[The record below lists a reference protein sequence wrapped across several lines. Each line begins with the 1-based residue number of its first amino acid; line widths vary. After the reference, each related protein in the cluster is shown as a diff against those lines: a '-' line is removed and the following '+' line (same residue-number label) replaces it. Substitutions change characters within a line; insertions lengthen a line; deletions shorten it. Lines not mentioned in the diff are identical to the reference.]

1 MYKMKRILKRA
12 IACLLAVLMLAG
24 EAPMQKVLAAE
35 VESQTEQQ
43 ENVTKETEQQTAV
56 QQAETEQEQ
65 QDKTDVQL
73 DTEQPEDANDVQLD
87 TEQPEDANDVQLGTG
102 QPEETTG
109 IQVEVPLLNYVYVD
123 KNRVEIGD
131 TQNIVLSVGDDTTVI
146 ESAKLYVQN
155 KDGEQYTLEASEIDG
170 NAILFA
176 ENYQDENQT
185 GVYTLYSYEIT
196 VDGIVYTQVLSET
209 GVDVSYGV
217 NCDVE
222 STPDAQLVDE
232 DTVESDMDVVSFDED
247 GNQTSEDSIASA
259 IENQQ
264 QEQSE
269 DGITRS
275 TYGSNGNIVVVLD
288 PGHGGSDSG
297 ASGNGLREKDLT
309 LKIAQYAKQELEK
322 YAGVTVYLTRTSDGY
337 VGLKDRATYAKSV
350 NADIFV
356 SLHINSNK
364 STSPNGAGIYYP
376 NRNYNASFSDIGN
389 GLATKIISKLTA
401 LGLNTWRSDVGGII
415 REDECK
421 DPDEEYMYPDGSH
434 GDYHS
439 VIRNCKKEGIPAI
452 LVEHAFISNA
462 SDASNYLSSDEKLKK
477 LGVADAQGIAEY
489 YNLKQGFQINE
500 INFQDKNH
508 SVEISAQCSDT
519 KGVQYRYLYYD
530 FATQSWGVISEW
542 TTESKV
548 EWQPKAGNYWVQVAA
563 IDSNGNGTTKTVSYA
578 ATHNYTG
585 YYLDLNGM
593 CYIMR
598 DKGVDVG
605 VAYDS
610 NASNVKF
617 KWQAYNLDKQ
627 EWSLV
632 ADWTGSNWVTWK
644 PEQGNFWLYVEAMT
658 PDGETKNTIM
668 CFASQKDYAHHTLN
682 LNGMCYNIYE
692 DRIDVGIAYDSDDS
706 NVSFK
711 WEAYNLDTQ
720 QWNLVADWTGSNWV
734 SWYPDKGNYWMHVT
748 AKTSDGVTKDYT
760 ICFNAARNYNHK
772 YISINGICSVN
783 DKAAINLGVSY
794 NTNDTSP
801 AFRWQIY
808 DLSTSTWS
816 TLTDWTGSNW
826 VSWYPGSGNYWVYVE
841 AKTSDGTVENY
852 CIAYQV
858 TARYEIMGNTNTS
871 LSQMVAY
878 YNANNTYPEFYAS
891 SDAPSIEAFCQI
903 YLEECQAEGLKAEV
917 AFCQAMLET
926 GFLRYGGDVQINQY
940 NFAGLG
946 ATGNGAPGNSFGSV
960 REGVRAQVQHLKAY
974 ASTAGLNNP
983 PIDLRFGLV
992 ERGTAPYVEWL
1003 GIQEN
1008 PYRKGWAT
1016 AKNYGYNIVNLYMAK
1031 LFRY

>member
-73 DTEQPEDANDVQLD
+73 DTEQPEDANDVQ
-87 TEQPEDANDVQLGTG
+87 VGTG

-401 LGLNTWRSDVGGII
+401 LGLNTWPSIVGGII

-452 LVEHAFISNA
+452 LVEHAFISNT

-500 INFQDKNH
+500 INFQDKNN

-530 FATQSWGVISEW
+530 FATQCWGVISEW

-563 IDSNGNGTTKTVSYA
+563 VDSNGNGTTKTVSYA
-578 ATHNYTG
+578 ANKNYTG

-598 DKGVDVG
+598 DKGIDVG

-711 WEAYNLDTQ
+711 WEAYNLDTK

-826 VSWYPGSGNYWVYVE
+826 VSWYPGSGNYWVYLE

-871 LSQMVAY
+871 LAQMVAY
-878 YNANNTYPEFYAS
+878 YNANNVYPEFYAS

-983 PIDLRFGLV
+983 CVDSRFQYV
-992 ERGTAPYVEWL
+992 KRGTAPYVEWL

-1008 PYRKGWAT
+1008 PYGKGWAT
-1016 AKNYGYNIVNLYMAK
+1016 AKNYGYNIVNLYIAK

>member
-12 IACLLAVLMLAG
+12 TACLLAVLMLAG

-43 ENVTKETEQQTAV
+43 EDVTKEIEQQTET

-65 QDKTDVQL
+65 QDKTDVQSV
-73 DTEQPEDANDVQLD
+73 TEQPEEANDVQM
-87 TEQPEDANDVQLGTG
+87 GTG
-102 QPEETTG
+102 QSEETTG
-109 IQVEVPLLNYVYVD
+109 IQVEIPLLNYVYVD

-131 TQNIVLSVGDDTTVI
+131 TQNIALSVGDDTTVI
-146 ESAKLYVQN
+146 ESAKLYIQN
-155 KDGEQYTLEASEIDG
+155 KDGEQYTLEASEIEG

-222 STPDAQLVDE
+222 SKPDAQLVDE
-232 DTVESDMDVVSFDED
+232 SAAETDMDVVSFDED

-264 QEQSE
+264 QKQSE

-297 ASGNGLREKDLT
+297 ASGNGLMEKDLT

-415 REDECK
+415 REDECEN
-421 DPDEEYMYPDGSH
+421 PDEEYMYPDGSH

-530 FATQSWGVISEW
+530 FATQCWGVISEW

-548 EWQPKAGNYWVQVAA
+548 EWQPKEGNYWVQVAA
-563 IDSNGNGTTKTVSYA
+563 VDSNGNGTTKTVSYA
-578 ATHNYTG
+578 ANRNYTG

-598 DKGVDVG
+598 DNGIDVG

-610 NASNVKF
+610 NASDVKF
-617 KWQAYNLDKQ
+617 RWQAYNLDKQ
-627 EWSLV
+627 QWSMV

-706 NVSFK
+706 NVTFK
-711 WEAYNLDTQ
+711 WEAYNLDKQ
-720 QWNLVADWTGSNWV
+720 EWNLVADWTGSNWV

-748 AKTSDGVTKDYT
+748 ARTSDGVTKEYT

-772 YISINGICSVN
+772 YITINGICSVN

-826 VSWYPGSGNYWVYVE
+826 VSWYPGSGNYWVYLE

-871 LSQMVAY
+871 LAQMVAY
-878 YNANNTYPEFYAS
+878 YNANNVYPEFYAS
-891 SDAPSIEAFCQI
+891 SDAPTIEAFCQI

-983 PIDLRFGLV
+983 CVDSRFKYV
-992 ERGTAPYVEWL
+992 KRGTAPYVEWL

-1008 PYRKGWAT
+1008 PYGKGWAT

>member
-65 QDKTDVQL
+65 QDKT
-73 DTEQPEDANDVQLD
+73 DVQLD

-530 FATQSWGVISEW
+530 FATQCWGVISEW

-563 IDSNGNGTTKTVSYA
+563 VDSNGNGTTKTVSYTA
-578 ATHNYTG
+578 NKNYTG
-585 YYLDLNGM
+585 YYLNLNGM

-598 DKGVDVG
+598 DKGIDVG

-610 NASNVKF
+610 NASDVKF

-711 WEAYNLDTQ
+711 WEAYNLDTK

-826 VSWYPGSGNYWVYVE
+826 VSWYPGSGNYWVYLE

-871 LSQMVAY
+871 LAQMVAY
-878 YNANNTYPEFYAS
+878 YNANNVYPEFYAS

-983 PIDLRFGLV
+983 CVDSRFQYV
-992 ERGTAPYVEWL
+992 KRGTAPYVEWL

-1008 PYRKGWAT
+1008 PYGKGWAT
-1016 AKNYGYNIVNLYMAK
+1016 AKNYGYNIVNLYIAK